1 MLNGL
6 AESSECSQLAN
17 QRVNLS
23 KESLADEEA
32 LLFALG
38 IGNRFAS
45 GENRS
50 PRILFQSHIV
60 FLEDGRNLSIVWKS
74 IAIK

>member
-1 MLNGL
+1 MFATCQPKVDL
-6 AESSECSQLAN
+6 
-17 QRVNLS
+17 R

-50 PRILFQSHIV
+50 PHILFQSHIV
-60 FLEDGRNLSIVWKS
+60 FLEDGRNLSIVWKI